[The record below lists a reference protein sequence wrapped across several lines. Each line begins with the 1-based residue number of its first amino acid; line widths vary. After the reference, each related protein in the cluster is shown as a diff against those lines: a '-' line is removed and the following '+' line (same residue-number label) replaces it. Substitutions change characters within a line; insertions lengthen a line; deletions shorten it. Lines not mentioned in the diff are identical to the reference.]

1 MKLPRRHFLHLA
13 AGAAALPA
21 ASRIAMAQTYP
32 TRPVHLIAGYPAGG
46 VVDLMARLI
55 GEWLSERLGQ
65 SFVVENH
72 AGAGSNL
79 ATEDVIHAL
88 PDGYTLLE
96 CSSSNAWN
104 VALYDNL
111 KFDFI
116 RDIAPVASIYQGF
129 AVLVVRPSFP
139 AETLPEFITFV
150 KANPG
155 KLRMASGGVGTAA
168 NCSKRWPAWTC
179 CTYHTVVAGRHLP
192 TFLAGTLMSC
202 SIRSLHQLNTFEL
215 ANFEH

>member
-1 MKLPRRHFLHLA
+1 
-13 AGAAALPA
+13 
-21 ASRIAMAQTYP
+21 MAQSYP

-79 ATEDVIHAL
+79 ATEGVIHAL

-104 VALYDNL
+104 VSLYDNL

-155 KLRMASGGVGTAA
+155 KLRMASGGVGTAQQLYGELFKKMA
-168 NCSKRWPAWTC
+168 GVDMLQ
-179 CTYHTVVAGRHLP
+179 YHTVVAGRHLP